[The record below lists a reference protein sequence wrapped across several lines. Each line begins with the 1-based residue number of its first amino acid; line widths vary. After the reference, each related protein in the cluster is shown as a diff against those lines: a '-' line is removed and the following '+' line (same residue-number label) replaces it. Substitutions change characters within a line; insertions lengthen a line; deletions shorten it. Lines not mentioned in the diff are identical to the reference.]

1 MAMSDEDWQT
11 IKTKVEDWKTANP
24 NWEEDHGED
33 LWGLDKYLE
42 RGDVNANR
50 RNSIKTLLREMFFE
64 IDGTPF
70 TSAKIG
76 AGLTASM
83 VTARDTILADA
94 LNALALAFDS
104 SPALRAVSTK
114 NGKSGGGFFENGAEF
129 ANYSIATSGKTLL
142 NRMFKGTDTYGRT
155 WNGAYSTEDVEW
167 LPTQEAPK
175 KSKK

>member
-1 MAMSDEDWQT
+1 MSDEDWQT

-24 NWEEDHGED
+24 NWEEEHGED

-64 IDGTPF
+64 IDGSPF
-70 TSAKIG
+70 ASAKIG

-83 VTARDTILADA
+83 VTARDAILADA

-104 SPALRAVSTK
+104 SSALRAISTK

-129 ANYSIATSGKTLL
+129 ANYTLATSGKTLL
-142 NRMFKGTDTYGRT
+142 NRMFKGTDVYGRT
-155 WNGAYSTEDVEW
+155 WNGTYSTEDVAW
-167 LPTQEAPK
+167 LPTQEEPK

>member
-1 MAMSDEDWQT
+1 MSDEDWQT

-70 TSAKIG
+70 ASAKIG

-83 VTARDTILADA
+83 VTA
-94 LNALALAFDS
+94 
-104 SPALRAVSTK
+104 
-114 NGKSGGGFFENGAEF
+114 
-129 ANYSIATSGKTLL
+129 
-142 NRMFKGTDTYGRT
+142 
-155 WNGAYSTEDVEW
+155 
-167 LPTQEAPK
+167 
-175 KSKK
+175 